1 MDTTTKRLLTAGVIA
16 GPLFVAV
23 ALLQAFTREGFSLER
38 HALSQ
43 LSLGRL
49 GWIQIANFVLCGVLF
64 LAFAVGVKRALRYGP
79 GRTWAPIL
87 VAVFG
92 VSLVIGGV
100 FVADPAFGF
109 PPGTPEGGLASEHW
123 SWHGTIH
130 AFAPVV
136 GVNALI
142 ISFLVFARRFGA
154 LRQRGWMAASIVV
167 AVAVLVLGSPL
178 TMGDDPNQLSFLGLW
193 TALVIG
199 WSWISI
205 LATRIRAGKL
215 DLPAPEPAAG
225 T

>member
-1 MDTTTKRLLTAGVIA
+1 MGLTTKRLLTAGVIA

-23 ALLQAFTREGFSLER
+23 AMVQAFTREGFSLER

-49 GWIQIANFVLCGVLF
+49 GWIQIANFVLGGILF
-64 LAFAVGVKRALRYGP
+64 LAFAFGVRRALQTGP
-79 GRTWAPIL
+79 GRTWGPIL

-100 FVADPAFGF
+100 FLADPAFGF
-109 PPGTPEGGLASEHW
+109 PPGTPEGGLASEDW

-142 ISFLVFARRFGA
+142 VSFLVFARRFAA
-154 LRQRGWMAASIVV
+154 LGQRGWMAASIVV

-178 TMGDDPNQLSFLGLW
+178 TMGDDPDRMNFLGLW
-193 TALVIG
+193 AALVIG

-205 LATRIRAGKL
+205 LAARIRAGKL
-215 DLPAPEPAAG
+215 ELPWPS